1 MTHTLVK
8 MRVSQS
14 TFNEIANDLRAA
26 GYDHCFLR
34 DGNIAMTGIA
44 LEVDNERPLPPGM
57 VEVNAEDL
65 PRSTFRD
72 FYMIDQLGDL
82 FGETNNEA

>member
-1 MTHTLVK
+1 MSRTLVK
-8 MRVSQS
+8 MKVSGT
-14 TFNEIANDLRAA
+14 TFNEIAADLRAA

-34 DGNIAMTGIA
+34 DGNIDMSGIA
-44 LEVDNERPLPPGM
+44 LEVDSERPLPPGM
-57 VEVNAEDL
+57 VEVNPEDL

-82 FGETNNEA
+82 FEGTNNEA